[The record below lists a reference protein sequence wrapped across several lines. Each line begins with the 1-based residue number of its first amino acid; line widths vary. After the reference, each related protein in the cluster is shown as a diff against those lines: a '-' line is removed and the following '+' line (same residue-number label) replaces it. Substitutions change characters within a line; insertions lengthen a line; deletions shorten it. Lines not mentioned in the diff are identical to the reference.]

1 MPRSYVLTLIGP
13 DSPGL
18 VERLAEAVAD
28 AVPGD
33 PVVHVTVDE
42 GMQLSELRDQDTHS
56 YEIATVR
63 LGARD
68 QAQERRDKRCQE

>member
-1 MPRSYVLTLIGP
+1 M
-13 DSPGL
+13 
-18 VERLAEAVAD
+18 
-28 AVPGD
+28 
-33 PVVHVTVDE
+33 TVDE

-68 QAQERRDKRCQE
+68 QEELLHRFRQVAEMLDFEFSDGGKVEDIQFLDPQSWD